1 MAKVS
6 SSRIVIGFALAFLVL
21 GVNFLGMVPWA
32 ILVLVTTL
40 LGYQEFLSLCANKE
54 IYPSKQAGKVSLVL
68 FMLAPLLL
76 PDQHNPLAIFVVQ
89 AAILGLSSFMAI
101 LRLLMRGKTNFED
114 ISATIF
120 GIVYL
125 GLLPSYLVW
134 IRDLNQGALFIA
146 IFIFTVGLNDVA
158 ALFIGRYFGKTPLS
172 PQISPNKTIEG
183 SLAGLI
189 AGAST
194 FYFIVKA
201 FDLKMN
207 YEVLHLGLQPGLADQ
222 LIPLLIGFLIA
233 LVGQIGDLVESL
245 FKRGVGVKD
254 SGSIFQSHGGV
265 LDRTDSQFAT
275 AWLAY
280 FIFAY
285 LLS

>member
-6 SSRIVIGFALAFLVL
+6 SSRIVIGFALAFFVL
-21 GVNFLGMVPWA
+21 GVNFIGMIPWA

-54 IYPSKQAGKVSLVL
+54 IYPSKQAGKVALVL

-76 PDQHNPLAIFVVQ
+76 PDQHNPLAMFVIQ

-158 ALFIGRYFGKTPLS
+158 ALFIGRYFGKTALS
-172 PQISPNKTIEG
+172 PQISPNKTVEG

-189 AGAST
+189 TGAAT
-194 FYFIVKA
+194 FYFIVKI
-201 FDLKMN
+201 FHLKMN
-207 YEVLHLGLQPGLADQ
+207 YAVLHLGLQPGLADEF
-222 LIPLLIGFLIA
+222 IPLVVGLLIA

-254 SGSIFQSHGGV
+254 SGSLFQSHGGV
-265 LDRTDSQFAT
+265 LDRTDSQFASG
-275 AWLAY
+275 WLAY